1 MENASKALLIA
12 GAILIC
18 ILLIGIGMLVYQSAQ
33 GTVSEAI
40 SQMSSQEKDMFNQQF
55 QQYSGSRVNGSNVRA
70 LLQKVN
76 NNNNTNVDTPDKQ
89 VVVKSSVSEGGDGK
103 VVDGLATDTT
113 KEKSITSTVINKI
126 NTAGTYIV
134 ECDDSNKD
142 GLIDNIN
149 IIQKKN

>member
-55 QQYSGSRVNGSNVRA
+55 EQYSGSRVNGSNVRA
-70 LLQKVN
+70 LLQRVR
-76 NNNNTNVDTPDKQ
+76 NNNNTNFDTPDKQ
-89 VVVKSSVSEGGDGK
+89 VEVVMGNENGTKTIESSH
-103 VVDGLATDTT
+103 
-113 KEKSITSTVINKI
+113 INSI
-126 NTAGTYIV
+126 NTAATYNV
-134 ECDDSNKD
+134 QCDDSNKD
-142 GLIDNIN
+142 GLIEKITIN
-149 IIQKKN
+149 KVNL